1 MTIRIS
7 SNDMLMQMAEAAAQR
22 GTCDRLQ
29 VGSVIEYRG
38 RVLSMGYNGNVS
50 RMNHCS
56 HNDMQV
62 DTEFSTSV
70 GCQTAVHAEANA
82 ILWAARMGVATEEA
96 SLFTTHQPCLECA
109 KLIINAG
116 IIRVVFKEPYRD
128 NSGLSFLLQRQMD
141 VFRMK
146 EDRSIYQVTR

>member
-1 MTIRIS
+1 MTTRIS

-29 VGSVIEYRG
+29 VGAIIEFRG
-38 RVLSMGYNGNVS
+38 RVLSTGYNGNVS
-50 RMNHCS
+50 RMAHCNHS
-56 HNDMQV
+56 AYEV
-62 DTEFSTSV
+62 DGSED

-82 ILWAARMGVATEEA
+82 ILWAARMGVAVEEA
-96 SLFTTHQPCLECA
+96 TLYTTHQPCLECA
-109 KLIINAG
+109 KMIVNAG
-116 IIRVVFKEPYRD
+116 IIGVVFKEPYRD
-128 NSGLSFLLQRQMD
+128 PAGLSFLLQMQQP

>member
-1 MTIRIS
+1 MTTRVS
-7 SNDMLMQMAEAAAQR
+7 SNDMLMQMAEAVAQR

-29 VGSVIEYRG
+29 VGSVISYRG

-50 RMNHCS
+50 NMSHCNHS
-56 HNDMQV
+56 DYEV
-62 DTEFSTSV
+62 DGSED

-82 ILWAARMGVATEEA
+82 ILWAARMGVATEYA
-96 SLFTTHQPCLECA
+96 SIYTTHQPCLECA
-109 KLIINAG
+109 KMIINAG
-116 IIRVVFKEPYRD
+116 IPEVYFLNPYRK
-128 NSGLSFLLQRQMD
+128 SEGLSFLLQRQVL